1 MSLVIRHP
9 VTGNHGEVSSFTVKN
24 DGFFWEIF
32 IVWLVLMTSR
42 PQVEGQEGLHSVGLD
57 PPRQVGGIGLVLGHQ
72 ASGDW
77 KSRGA

>member
-1 MSLVIRHP
+1 MTCP
-9 VTGNHGEVSSFTVKN
+9 HGEVSSFTVKN
-24 DGFFWEIF
+24 DEFFWEIF
-32 IVWLVLMTSR
+32 LVWLVLMTSG
-42 PQVEGQEGLHSVGLD
+42 PQGEGQNGLHSVGLD